1 MINFDSTLGEQ
12 SWPKSPDFKHF
23 GKSGPVLSIFNADA
37 ELKYQGL
44 WNIPAL

>member
-1 MINFDSTLGEQ
+1 MINFDSTLREQ

-23 GKSGPVLSIFNADA
+23 GKSEPVLSFFNADA